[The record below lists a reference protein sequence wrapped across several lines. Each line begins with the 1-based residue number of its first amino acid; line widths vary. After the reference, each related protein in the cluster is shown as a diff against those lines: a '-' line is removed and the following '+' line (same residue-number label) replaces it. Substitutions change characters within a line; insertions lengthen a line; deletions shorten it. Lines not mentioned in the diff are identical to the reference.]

1 MRKILSVLALATLI
15 LGCSSVSSS
24 GPLLPFPHPYRSAD
38 AYSELTPIWKMD
50 FEGTGCEDS
59 SGVGFYS
66 CAVANGADPD
76 CSTGQCPLEGTLS
89 GYLQGA
95 DTMYMAEGY
104 PDDTGQLTLDFLLK
118 IDNDSGQN
126 TSAIGVSHIQLAGMY
141 DGNNARCTLAY
152 NPSTNYMY
160 VNGSETATNS
170 VGLSLDTTYRV
181 RMLYITLYK
190 LCAIKIS
197 TVGAGNWSSGDVFN
211 RNVFGGA
218 GEPFHKS
225 NIVKFHQQG
234 GTVSDLNRFVIDDV
248 ALCRGNV
255 STSTAQCDE

>member
-1 MRKILSVLALATLI
+1 MRRILSVLALATLI

-24 GPLLPFPHPYRSAD
+24 GPLLPFPHPYRSVAG
-38 AYSELTPIWKMD
+38 ELTPIWKMD

-89 GYLQGA
+89 GYLRGA

-104 PDDTGQLTLDFLLK
+104 PDDDGELTLDFLLK

-126 TSAIGVSHIQLAGMY
+126 TSAAGSSHIKLAGMY

-160 VNGSETATNS
+160 VNGAEAATNS

-197 TVGAGNWSSGDVFN
+197 TVAAGSWSSGNVFN
-211 RNVFGGA
+211 KNVFGGVGA
-218 GEPFHKS
+218 PYHKT
-225 NIVKFHQQG
+225 NIVKFHQAG
-234 GTVSDLNRFVIDDV
+234 GTVSDDNRIVIDDV

-255 STSTAQCDE
+255 GTSTVQCDE

>member
-1 MRKILSVLALATLI
+1 MRRILSVLALATLI

-38 AYSELTPIWKMD
+38 GELTPIWKMD

-89 GYLQGA
+89 GYLQGL

-104 PDDTGQLTLDFLLK
+104 PDDTGELTLDFLLK

-126 TSAIGVSHIQLAGMY
+126 TSAIGVSHIRLAGMY
-141 DGNNARCTLAY
+141 DGNNSRCTLAY

-160 VNGSETATNS
+160 VNGSETLTNS

-181 RMLYITLYK
+181 RMLYIAGYK

-197 TVGAGNWSSGDVFN
+197 TVGAANGWASGDVFN
-211 RNVFGGA
+211 KNAFGGA
-218 GEPFHKS
+218 AGPQHKT
-225 NIVKFHQQG
+225 NIVKFHQVG

-248 ALCRGNV
+248 ALCRGNPGL
-255 STSTAQCDE
+255 STLQCDE